1 MEFNRNHYLTMGL
14 VVLLLGVQFRLVKS
28 YTLTE
33 QSTQFISKQLN
44 FSESPA
50 PPPMMAYF
58 NVAGTPQSKRQL
70 SPPRWLGFS
79 FISMGVVLVLQSFA
93 MKKPG
98 T

>member
-1 MEFNRNHYLTMGL
+1 MELNRNHYLTIGL
-14 VVLLLGVQFRLVKS
+14 VVMLLGVQFRLVKS

-33 QSTQFISKQLN
+33 QSSQFIAKNLN
-44 FSESPA
+44 LSEPAAPA
-50 PPPMMAYF
+50 PMVAFF
-58 NVAGTPQSKRQL
+58 NVAGTPQSKRQF

>member
-1 MEFNRNHYLTMGL
+1 MEFNRNHYLTFGL
-14 VVLLLGVQFRLVKS
+14 VVMLLGIQFRLVKS

-33 QSTQFISKQLN
+33 QSTQFISKQLSL
-44 FSESPA
+44 SEPA
-50 PPPMMAYF
+50 APAPMMAYF
-58 NVAGTPQSKRQL
+58 NVAGTPESKRQL

-79 FISMGVVLVLQSFA
+79 FIAMGVVLILQSFA